1 MKTCN
6 ECRFALFED
15 YGYSNW
21 TVLLSK
27 EGTKFICLKSLHPSD
42 GFDRWYGIDKR
53 LEYADTCAGYTEGDP
68 AEIDVDR
75 ELYPGTNYPEVEE
88 LVRNFYS

>member
-21 TVLLSK
+21 TV
-27 EGTKFICLKSLHPSD
+27 EGTDFTCLKSLNPAGS
-42 GFDRWYGIDKR
+42 FDRWYGHDKR
-53 LEYADTCAGYTEGDP
+53 LEYADTCPGYVEGDP
-68 AEIDVDR
+68 AELDVDR
-75 ELYPGTNYPEVEE
+75 ELYPGTGYPEVEE
-88 LVRNFYS
+88 LVRKYEE